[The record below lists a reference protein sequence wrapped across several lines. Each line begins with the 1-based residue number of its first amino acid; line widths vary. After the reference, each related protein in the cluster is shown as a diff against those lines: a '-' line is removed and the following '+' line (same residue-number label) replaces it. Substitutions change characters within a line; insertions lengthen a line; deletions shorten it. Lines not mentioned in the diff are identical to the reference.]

1 LDSKIDEIVKS
12 LKNSIFC
19 HSRENGDQSFWSFT
33 FCIDSHLRGND
44 DSWRVHQ
51 ALSEPFLVL
60 LPEISP
66 DERQE
71 RKIFI
76 IDIPNKELDFS
87 I

>member
-1 LDSKIDEIVKS
+1 
-12 LKNSIFC
+12 
-19 HSRENGDQSFWSFT
+19 
-33 FCIDSHLRGND
+33 
-44 DSWRVHQ
+44 
-51 ALSEPFLVL
+51 VL